1 MNQLGVHSQ
10 GTTGGED
17 RVFII
22 KVSVRPH
29 RCQESDPDTVAAPL
43 AQRQKVGE
51 YRAKI
56 PFTVAKKASSKPG
69 TCLAQ
74 RAQYLWRRSAP

>member
-1 MNQLGVHSQ
+1 MKQRGVHSQ

-22 KVSVRPH
+22 KVSTRPTVARNRTQTQWRPH
-29 RCQESDPDTVAAPL
+29 RPNGKGLVNIGPESHSQST
-43 AQRQKVGE
+43 
-51 YRAKI
+51 
-56 PFTVAKKASSKPG
+56 KKASSVGPG

-74 RAQYLWRRSAP
+74 RA